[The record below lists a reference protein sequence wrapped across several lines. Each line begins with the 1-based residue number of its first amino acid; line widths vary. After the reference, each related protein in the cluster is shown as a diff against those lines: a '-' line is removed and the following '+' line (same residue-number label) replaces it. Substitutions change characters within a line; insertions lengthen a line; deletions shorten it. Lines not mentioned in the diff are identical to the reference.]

1 MRLLTKIIGT
11 GSFIPD
17 VIIKN
22 NYFLGHIFY
31 TPNGEKINI
40 PNNEIIQ
47 KFEEI
52 TGIKERR
59 YLHIDYVNSDMAF
72 DAAANAILSVRN
84 KSFNAEDIDM
94 IIVAHNYGDVN
105 YQNTYASFVPS
116 IAAKV
121 KNMLKIKNPNC
132 IAKDV
137 IFGCPGWLQGV
148 IEADQAIKLGSAKTV
163 MVIGSETLSR
173 VCDPHD
179 RDSMIF
185 SDGAGAVILQEMES
199 EELSGVLS
207 YDNRSDTNLA
217 NTIFNSKSYKEG
229 YKSDELFIH
238 MNGHEVFKYAISM
251 VPQVVKNSIDAAG
264 LELDDIDKILIHQA
278 NEKLDHKIGQNLF
291 RLYGRRDFD
300 PNIMPMTI
308 DWLGNSSV
316 ATIPTLLDRIMK
328 GEMPGH
334 ELNPGNNIVLASVG
348 AGMNI
353 NSMVYRM

>member
-17 VIIKN
+17 IIVKN
-22 NYFLGHIFY
+22 QDFLQHTFY
-31 TPNGEKINI
+31 DPNGEKIKGHNGD
-40 PNNEIIQ
+40 IIK

-72 DAAANAILSVRN
+72 YAAANAILSVRN

-116 IAAKV
+116 IASKV
-121 KNMLKIKNPNC
+121 KYMLGIKNPNC
-132 IAKDV
+132 IAKDI

-185 SDGAGAVILQEMES
+185 SDGAGAVILQMQKS
-199 EELSGVLS
+199 DELSGVLS
-207 YDNRSDTNLA
+207 YTNRTDANFA
-217 NTIFNSKSYKEG
+217 NTIFNSKSYKKGHEA
-229 YKSDELFIH
+229 DDLFIH
-238 MNGHEVFKYAISM
+238 MDGRKVYEYAISI
-251 VPQVVKNSIDAAG
+251 VPQVVKDSIDAAG
-264 LELDDIDKILIHQA
+264 LKLDDIDKILIHQA
-278 NEKLDHKIGQNLF
+278 NEKMDYKIGDKLF
-291 RLYGRRDFD
+291 RLYKRRDFD

-316 ATIPTLLDRIMK
+316 ATIPTLLDLILK
-328 GEMPGH
+328 GELKGQELKPGD
-334 ELNPGNNIVLASVG
+334 NVVFASVG

-353 NSMVYRM
+353 NSIVYRF